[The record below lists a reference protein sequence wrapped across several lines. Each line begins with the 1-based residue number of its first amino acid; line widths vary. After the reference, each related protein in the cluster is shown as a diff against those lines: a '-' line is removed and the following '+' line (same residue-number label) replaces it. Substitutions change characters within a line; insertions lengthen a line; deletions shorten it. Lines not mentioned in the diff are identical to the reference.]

1 MKAKIKKSKMVKI
14 VEVARS
20 KPIKQIQAEVENEK
34 KKNEMKRKKSRR

>member
-34 KKNEMKRKKSRR
+34 KNEMKRKKSRR

>member
-1 MKAKIKKSKMVKI
+1 MKAKIKKSKIVKI

-34 KKNEMKRKKSRR
+34 KNEMKRKKSRR

>member
-1 MKAKIKKSKMVKI
+1 MVKI

-34 KKNEMKRKKSRR
+34 KKKRNEEKKI

>member
-34 KKNEMKRKKSRR
+34 KKKRNEEKKI